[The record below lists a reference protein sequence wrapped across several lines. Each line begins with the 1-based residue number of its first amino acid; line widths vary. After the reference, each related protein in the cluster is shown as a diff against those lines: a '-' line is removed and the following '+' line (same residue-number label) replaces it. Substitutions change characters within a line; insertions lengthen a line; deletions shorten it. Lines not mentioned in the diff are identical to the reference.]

1 MLRRRLSAA
10 TTFVVLTL
18 VYFVAGKLGLKLA
31 FLQASASPVWPPAG
45 IALGALLVFGYR
57 TWPAIFVGAF
67 LVNVTTA
74 GNVTTSL
81 VIAAGNT
88 LEAICGAWL
97 VNRFASGIRVFDR
110 SRDVFKFAFA
120 AAASTVISPTVGV
133 TGLML
138 AGFVDWTRYG
148 AVWVTWWLGDATGDL
163 IFAPVVILW
172 AIGPPPRWNRNKAF
186 EVGLLLL
193 LLVALGEAIFGGWF
207 PINAKNYPIAFICGP
222 IVIWMAFRMSQ
233 RETATGIFIVSAI
246 AIWGTLQNFGPFVME
261 TQNQSLLI
269 LQIATAVLTLT
280 AMALAAGMAERRRA
294 EAALERQKSLVE
306 SANRTKDNFLA
317 MLSHE
322 LRTPL
327 TPVVLALETLQARWP
342 DEEANSALEMIRRNV
357 DVESHLIDD
366 LLDITRI
373 SKGKLE
379 LSMKTL
385 DAHAEVNQAVAMCR
399 AEAEAKKIQ
408 VEIDFRAANH
418 HVAADEARFQQII
431 WNLLK
436 NAIKFSREKDK
447 VTISSRNESPDQLT
461 ISVQDHGIGIAPDV
475 IHRIFDPFEQG
486 ERSSKQRFGGLGLGL
501 AISKSLAQAHG
512 ASLVAKSDG
521 PNCGATFSLTT
532 RTVPSAPGGPEL
544 SETKLRIS
552 EGVFRILLV
561 DDHADT
567 CAILEKLLTGHGHR
581 VTAAHDMSSAL
592 GCAEGER
599 FDLVISDVGLPDGS
613 GMELMTH
620 LKATSRIPGI
630 AMSGFGTSADIER
643 SLGAGFS
650 EHLVKPIT
658 MERLE
663 SAIEAVMRSK
673 RSKK

>member
-1 MLRRRLSAA
+1 M

-261 TQNQSLLI
+261 T
-269 LQIATAVLTLT
+269 
-280 AMALAAGMAERRRA
+280 
-294 EAALERQKSLVE
+294 
-306 SANRTKDNFLA
+306 
-317 MLSHE
+317 
-322 LRTPL
+322 
-327 TPVVLALETLQARWP
+327 
-342 DEEANSALEMIRRNV
+342 
-357 DVESHLIDD
+357 
-366 LLDITRI
+366 
-373 SKGKLE
+373 
-379 LSMKTL
+379 
-385 DAHAEVNQAVAMCR
+385 
-399 AEAEAKKIQ
+399 
-408 VEIDFRAANH
+408 
-418 HVAADEARFQQII
+418 
-431 WNLLK
+431 
-436 NAIKFSREKDK
+436 
-447 VTISSRNESPDQLT
+447 
-461 ISVQDHGIGIAPDV
+461 
-475 IHRIFDPFEQG
+475 
-486 ERSSKQRFGGLGLGL
+486 
-501 AISKSLAQAHG
+501 
-512 ASLVAKSDG
+512 
-521 PNCGATFSLTT
+521 
-532 RTVPSAPGGPEL
+532 
-544 SETKLRIS
+544 
-552 EGVFRILLV
+552 
-561 DDHADT
+561 
-567 CAILEKLLTGHGHR
+567 
-581 VTAAHDMSSAL
+581 
-592 GCAEGER
+592 
-599 FDLVISDVGLPDGS
+599 
-613 GMELMTH
+613 
-620 LKATSRIPGI
+620 
-630 AMSGFGTSADIER
+630 
-643 SLGAGFS
+643 
-650 EHLVKPIT
+650 
-658 MERLE
+658 
-663 SAIEAVMRSK
+663 
-673 RSKK
+673 